1 MPVQSI
7 DINNLPKATRNRVSP
22 IKLTRDWRETLERIK
37 AGDFEALKIEFARET
52 LDLGKA
58 TPDRF
63 KRLLTA
69 ELRKLGSYH
78 GMDLYRG
85 TKLTFRG
92 KSATG
97 APILYVIRRDR
108 MPTGWEGSEDAPEI
122 DAEPNKPPT
131 ARKSRKRGRG

>member
-1 MPVQSI
+1 MPVQKI
-7 DINNLPKATRNRVSP
+7 EINDLPKATRNRVSP
-22 IKLTRDWRETLERIK
+22 IKLTKDWRDALDRIK
-37 AGDFEALKIEFARET
+37 AGDFDALRIEFARET

-92 KSATG
+92 KSDTG

-108 MPTGWEGSEDAPEI
+108 MKAGSDGSVEPPEI
-122 DAEPNKPPT
+122 NALPKE
-131 ARKSRKRGRG
+131 ARTPRKRPKR

>member
-7 DINNLPKATRNRVSP
+7 QINELPKATRNRVSP
-22 IKLTRDWRETLERIK
+22 IKLTKDWRETLERIK
-37 AGDFEALKIEFARET
+37 AGDFEALRVEFASET

-69 ELRKLGSYH
+69 ELRRLGRYH

-97 APILYVIRRDR
+97 APILYVIRRDH
-108 MPTGWEGSEDAPEI
+108 MTAGSSKSGEAPEI
-122 DAEPNKPPT
+122 NALPKEPHS
-131 ARKSRKRGRG
+131 SRKRPKRRA